1 MGNDF
6 FGYLAR
12 LEIMVYFAG
21 YPIIY
26 ALVYVLSGE
35 FRRKLNS
42 FLTLLPGL
50 LPMAYALS
58 GTLFLGYMIKKI
70 YIGYG
75 MNISISQLY
84 HPLLIL
90 WGLLSLLF
98 WLKPLRKI
106 TAISLVHS
114 LVFFYFIPRDIYLK
128 YSGGG
133 DNDMLRNDMNILTF
147 SLLLNAACLLIVAI
161 LHSIVTYSSKR
172 RNTSS
177 DDKKII

>member
-1 MGNDF
+1 MGNDIF
-6 FGYLAR
+6 AYLAR

-21 YPIIY
+21 YSIIY
-26 ALVYVLSGE
+26 ALVFFLSGE
-35 FRRKLNS
+35 FRRKPDS

-50 LPMAYALS
+50 LPKAYALC
-58 GTLFLGYMIKKI
+58 GTLFLGYMIKKV

-75 MNISISQLY
+75 MNISISQLD
-84 HPLLIL
+84 HPLLIV

-98 WLKPLRKI
+98 WLKPLRKMPVL
-106 TAISLVHS
+106 SLVHS

-133 DNDMLRNDMNILTF
+133 DNDMVRNDMNILTF
-147 SLLLNAACLLIVAI
+147 SLLLNAACLLIVTI
-161 LHSIVTYSSKR
+161 LHYIITYSAKR

-177 DDKKII
+177 DDKKMI